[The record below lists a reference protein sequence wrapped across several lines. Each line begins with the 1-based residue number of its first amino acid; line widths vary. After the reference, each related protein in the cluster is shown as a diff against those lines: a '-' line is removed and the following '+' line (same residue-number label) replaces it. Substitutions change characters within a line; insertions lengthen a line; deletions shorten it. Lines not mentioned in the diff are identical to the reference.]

1 MGRGDDGS
9 TDLLGAG
16 RVPKHHPRIE
26 AYGTLD
32 EASAALGM
40 ARALVSSEE
49 SAQVVLAVQRDL
61 YRAMTEL
68 AATGSAKARFLPLE
82 GSRVAWLEQQIQ
94 HFGEQVETPGEF
106 VLGGDSPAGA
116 AFDVA
121 RTVVRRAE
129 RLVAKLFHQGE
140 AENVDILRYLNRLS
154 TLCFVLGLWESKQA
168 GVEDPTLAKPKP
180 S

>member
-1 MGRGDDGS
+1 MGSGDDGT

-16 RVPKHHPRIE
+16 RVPKHHPLVE

-40 ARALVSSEE
+40 ARALTSAEQC
-49 SAQVVLAVQRDL
+49 AQVILAVQRDL

-68 AATGSAKARFLPLE
+68 AATGSAKTHFEPFE
-82 GSRVAWLEQQIQ
+82 GGRVAWLEQQIER
-94 HFGEQVETPGEF
+94 FGEQVETPGEF
-106 VLGGDSPAGA
+106 VLGGDCPAGA

-129 RLVAKLFHQGE
+129 RLVAQLFHQGE
-140 AENVDILRYLNRLS
+140 IENNQILRYLNRLS
-154 TLCFVLGLWESKQA
+154 SLCFMLALWENKQS
-168 GVEDPTLAKPKP
+168 GVEGPILAKPR